1 MANLIIAKKISI
13 KTTKSMTKEVALRG
27 LWDLFQEE
35 KKIRIIK
42 NEMMFVFA
50 GHPLPS
56 RIESYVPYTDA
67 AYEAFAK

>member
-1 MANLIIAKKISI
+1 
-13 KTTKSMTKEVALRG
+13 
-27 LWDLFQEE
+27 
-35 KKIRIIK
+35 
-42 NEMMFVFA
+42 MMFVFA